1 MVYFIVS
8 EDASEFMTILNNT
21 ILDEIQCGNL
31 FTKLSTFF
39 MKFYWMIEHQQGAGR
54 AMESLPIWRG
64 DIYFCCNLRPNTSL
78 NRRTVLSRNYF
89 RCINMNMCCKNTHA
103 RSVLCNLQ
111 RCKWIESRHYP
122 KSYAQWL
129 VGTSFITD

>member
-8 EDASEFMTILNNT
+8 EDASKFMTILNNT
-21 ILDEIQCGNL
+21 VLDEIQCGNL
-31 FTKLSTFF
+31 STKLSIFF
-39 MKFYWMIEHQQGAGR
+39 MKFYWMIEHQQRCGSCNGI
-54 AMESLPIWRG
+54 ST
-64 DIYFCCNLRPNTSL
+64 YFCCNLRPNTSL

-89 RCINMNMCCKNTHA
+89 RCINMNMCCKNKHA
-103 RSVLCNLQ
+103 RSVLCDLQ
-111 RCKWIESRHYP
+111 RCKWIESQHYP